1 MRHLLYF
8 ACFAY
13 LQLCVTALQ
22 WRTIAGRLLITST
35 ILVAQPSFA
44 IVDESTIQNLEKINK
59 GYKAL
64 QLLVDKWEEK
74 TTYCNFGELQRDILS
89 VKNKEV
95 LYKVAAKGS
104 LLDYDKSDTM
114 NVMCKKDPMIVRAYA
129 GLYPESGNDLLYNAE
144 KVLQSEKVISSVDPE
159 KIDEYIT
166 LMEEWQQLISSID
179 ASSYSARNEY
189 ASTET
194 SSKNDRSLMTND
206 DKNLLAQCKKEVIKA
221 AETLG
226 NILNMIDKQ

>member
-44 IVDESTIQNLEKINK
+44 IVDESTIQNLEKIKK

>member
-194 SSKNDRSLMTND
+194 TSKNDRRLMTND
-206 DKNLLAQCKKEVIKA
+206 DKNLLAQCKKEVTKA